1 VSAADGT
8 DARAGRL
15 RRGVASGVVAVA
27 TILAVVG
34 LTIAL
39 FFNPAWVSFAQGR
52 SDAAAWTGWSPEQVD
67 VVTRA
72 IVLEVWLGPGTFEQE
87 VAGEPVFNDRERSHM
102 SDVRQLVL
110 SFYAVVLLAVATLV
124 VAGVASRGSRAF
136 WRAVAL
142 GAKIL
147 AVGAVA
153 VGAAF
158 LLVFDTAFTLF
169 HQIFFAEG
177 TWTFDPAT
185 ERLVQLFPYGF
196 WTETTVVLA
205 VVGLVITVGVWL
217 VASRLARPPRGP
229 AAPAAAL
236 VGGGDAS

>member
-1 VSAADGT
+1 MSAGSAADAAGGGLGR
-8 DARAGRL
+8 RAWTGA
-15 RRGVASGVVAVA
+15 VAIA
-27 TILAVVG
+27 TILAIVG

-52 SDAAAWTGWSPEQVD
+52 SDAAAWTGWSPAQVD
-67 VVTRA
+67 AVTRE
-72 IVLEVWLGPGTFEQE
+72 IVLEVWLGPGTFAPE

-102 SDVRQLVL
+102 ADVRRLVL
-110 SFYAVVLLAVATLV
+110 SFYAVVLLAAAALV
-124 VAGVASRGSRAF
+124 VAGVASRGSPAF

-142 GAKIL
+142 GARVL

-169 HQIFFAEG
+169 HELFFAEG

-185 ERLVQLFPYGF
+185 ERLVQLFPYAF

-205 VVGLVITVGVWL
+205 GVGLVITIVVWL

-229 AAPAAAL
+229 AAPVAAL